1 MTNQPKY
8 YLGIDVSKPY
18 FDLSLM
24 REINHI
30 CQAMVTERFDN
41 TLEEIKYFHQFLKK
55 QDVQFDE
62 TTLLVIENTGVYH
75 RLIWSFCSKYHLPL
89 YIGNATHIKWSFG
102 LVRGKNDVIDSKR
115 LCNYAAKHADEIK
128 ATPALNPVLL
138 ELKDLMTARST
149 LLRQQVTLANYLK
162 ELRLFSDKKVQQIL
176 ERSHKAALAGLRE
189 SLEEVE
195 TLIKKMVNQEQ
206 SIAKNFTLI
215 SSVPGI
221 GYLTAIYILCCT
233 NNFSGNITGK
243 QLTSYAGVVPFEHS
257 SRISVRGKSRVH
269 RMANKELKTILY
281 MCAMAAVKH
290 YPEFRDYFERKK
302 KEG

>member
-1 MTNQPKY
+1 MTN
-8 YLGIDVSKPY
+8 S
-18 FDLSLM
+18 
-24 REINHI
+24 
-30 CQAMVTERFDN
+30 
-41 TLEEIKYFHQFLKK
+41 
-55 QDVQFDE
+55 
-62 TTLLVIENTGVYH
+62 
-75 RLIWSFCSKYHLPL
+75 
-89 YIGNATHIKWSFG
+89 
-102 LVRGKNDVIDSKR
+102 
-115 LCNYAAKHADEIK
+115 
-128 ATPALNPVLL
+128 
-138 ELKDLMTARST
+138 ST

-162 ELRLFSDKKVQQIL
+162 ELRLFKDKKVQQIL

-243 QLTSYAGVVPFEHS
+243 QIGSYEGVAPFEHS
-257 SRISVRGKSRVH
+257 SGISVRGKSKVH
-269 RMANKELKTILY
+269 RMANKELKTMLY
-281 MCAMAAVKH
+281 MCAMAAVKY

-302 KEG
+302 KEGKNGISIINAIKNKLDLRVASVVNKQKLYVDNYKIAA